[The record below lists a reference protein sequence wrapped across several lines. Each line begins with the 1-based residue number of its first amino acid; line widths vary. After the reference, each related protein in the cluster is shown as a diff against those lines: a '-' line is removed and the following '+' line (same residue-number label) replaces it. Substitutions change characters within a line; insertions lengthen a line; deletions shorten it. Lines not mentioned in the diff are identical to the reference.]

1 MRTVD
6 PVWCLGCL
14 VAAGV
19 MVLAAMAAILEGVLV
34 ILERLGVCF
43 FGEGREWD

>member
-19 MVLAAMAAILEGVLV
+19 MVLAAILEGVLV